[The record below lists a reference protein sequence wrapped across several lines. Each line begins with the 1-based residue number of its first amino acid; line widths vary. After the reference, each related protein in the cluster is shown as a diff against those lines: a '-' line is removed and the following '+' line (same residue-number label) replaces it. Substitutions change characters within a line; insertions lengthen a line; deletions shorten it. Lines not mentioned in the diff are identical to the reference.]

1 MVLKGTQRDLLQSDA
16 FDEVLTADEAARL
29 LKLSKKTLL
38 RLARDG
44 TIPGNKIGRVWRF
57 RRSQLLD
64 ILSARRAV

>member
-1 MVLKGTQRDLLQSDA
+1 MALKGTQSDLSQSDE

-29 LKLSKKTLL
+29 LKLSKKTVL

>member
-1 MVLKGTQRDLLQSDA
+1 MALEDTQRDLMRSDA
-16 FDEVLTADEAARL
+16 SDEVLTADEAARF

-64 ILSARRAV
+64 ILSTRRAE